1 MKRVPGD
8 AAVAQLA
15 SASLPAEWAGLDHGA
30 HVAWLAA
37 IVACSD
43 DAIVSKNLD
52 GRILSWNG
60 GATRIF
66 GYSADEAVGQS
77 ITIIIPEEL
86 HGEEAQILDKIRR
99 GESIDHFD
107 TVRLTKD
114 RRRIP
119 ISLTVSPVRDSSGIV
134 VGASKIARDI
144 SQRKLMEQML
154 AEKDEALRQADRRKD
169 QFLALVAHELRNQ
182 LSAIRFAVELGKRS
196 QRAAEQQTAEKV
208 IKQHAG
214 HMSRLLDDL
223 VDIARITHGTLSLN
237 KTEIELRSVVATAIE
252 TARRILDSKNH
263 HLSVDLP
270 IEPVRFEGDAL
281 RLMQVYSNLLI
292 NAAKFT
298 APGGRIELRAAREGN
313 EIVVVVRDNGMGI
326 AAEMMPRLFTLFSQ
340 GRPATGPDSEQ
351 GLGVGLAL
359 VRGLVSRHGGSVQAS
374 SAGEGCGSEF
384 TVRLPVS
391 SEHERTPPAGGH
403 DAATLR
409 LASTSPAS

>member
-1 MKRVPGD
+1 MKRVSGD

-30 HVAWLAA
+30 HVGWLAA
-37 IVACSD
+37 IVAGSD

-66 GYSADEAVGQS
+66 GYSADEAVGKS
-77 ITIIIPEEL
+77 ITLIIPEEL

-99 GESIDHFD
+99 GGSIDHFD

-114 RRRIP
+114 GRRIP
-119 ISLTVSPVRDSSGIV
+119 ISLTVSPVRDSSGTV

-154 AEKDEALRQADRRKD
+154 AERDEALREADRRKD

-182 LSAIRFAVELGKRS
+182 LGAIRYAVELGKRS
-196 QRAAEQQTAEKV
+196 KRAADQQVAERV
-208 IKQHAG
+208 IEQHAG
-214 HMSRLLDDL
+214 HMSRLLEDL
-223 VDIARITHGTLSLN
+223 VDISRITHGTISLN
-237 KTEIELRSVVATAIE
+237 KTTIELRSVIVTAVE
-252 TARRILDSKNH
+252 TARRLLDSKNH

-270 IEPVRFEGDAL
+270 IESVRFEGDAL
-281 RLMQVYSNLLI
+281 RLTQVYSNLLI

-326 AAEMMPRLFTLFSQ
+326 AAELMPRLFTLFSQ
-340 GRPATGPDSEQ
+340 GRPATGPESEQ

-359 VRGLVSRHGGSVQAS
+359 VRGLVSLHGGSVQAS

-391 SEHERTPPAGGH
+391 SEHEQTPSAG
-403 DAATLR
+403 AATMPLR
-409 LASTSPAS
+409 PGLGFLSHR

>member
-15 SASLPAEWAGLDHGA
+15 SASLPAEWSEHGV
-30 HVAWLAA
+30 HIAWLAA
-37 IVACSD
+37 IVESSD

-77 ITIIIPEEL
+77 ITLIIPEEMY
-86 HGEEAQILDKIRR
+86 GEEAQILDKIRR

-114 RRRIP
+114 GRRIP
-119 ISLTVSPVRDSSGIV
+119 ISLAVSPVRDSSGIV

-154 AEKDEALRQADRRKD
+154 AERDEALRQADRRKD

-182 LSAIRFAVELGKRS
+182 LGAIRYAVELGKRS
-196 QRAAEQQTAEKV
+196 QRAADQRMAERV
-208 IKQHAG
+208 IEQHAD
-214 HMSRLLDDL
+214 HMSRLLEDL
-223 VDIARITHGTLSLN
+223 VDISRITYGTLSLN
-237 KTEIELRSVVATAIE
+237 KTEIELRSVVATAID
-252 TARRILDSKNH
+252 TARRMLDSRNH
-263 HLSVDLP
+263 QLSIDLP

-281 RLMQVYSNLLI
+281 RLTQVYSNLLI

-326 AAEMMPRLFTLFSQ
+326 AAEVMPRLFTLFSQ

-359 VRGLVSRHGGSVQAS
+359 VRGLVSLHGGSVQAS

-391 SEHERTPPAGGH
+391 SEHEQTPPAG
-403 DAATLR
+403 AAVMPLR
-409 LASTSPAS
+409 SGLEVFRHR

>member
-1 MKRVPGD
+1 MKRVSGD

-30 HVAWLAA
+30 HVGWLAA

-66 GYSADEAVGQS
+66 GYSADEAVGKS
-77 ITIIIPEEL
+77 ITLIIPEEL

-107 TVRLTKD
+107 TVRVTKD
-114 RRRIP
+114 GRRIP
-119 ISLTVSPVRDSSGIV
+119 ISLTVSPVRDSSGTV

-144 SQRKLMEQML
+144 SQRKLLEQML

-169 QFLALVAHELRNQ
+169 EFLALVAHELRNQ
-182 LSAIRFAVELGKRS
+182 LGAIRFAVELGKRS
-196 QRAAEQQTAEKV
+196 QRAADQQMAERV
-208 IKQHAG
+208 IEQHAS

-223 VDIARITHGTLSLN
+223 VDIARITHGTISLN
-237 KTEIELRSVVATAIE
+237 KTKIELRSVVANAID
-252 TARRILDSKNH
+252 TARRILDSKKH

-298 APGGRIELRAAREGN
+298 APGGRIELQAAREGN

-340 GRPATGPDSEQ
+340 GRPGTGPHSEQ

-359 VRGLVSRHGGSVQAS
+359 VRGLVSLHGGRVQAS

-391 SEHERTPPAGGH
+391 PELEQT
-403 DAATLR
+403 R
-409 LASTSPAS
+409 LGVFRHR